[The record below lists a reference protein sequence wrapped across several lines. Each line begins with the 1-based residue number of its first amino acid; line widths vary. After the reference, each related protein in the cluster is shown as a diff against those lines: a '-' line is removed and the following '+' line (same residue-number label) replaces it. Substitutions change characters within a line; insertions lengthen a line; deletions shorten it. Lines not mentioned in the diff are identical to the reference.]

1 MVSAKH
7 LPLFNTSPF
16 DFKWE
21 RLTWTAQCRVCEA
34 PGVGRGPICRGS
46 EGCRSGALLPSPHVP
61 WTLPQSLRGSWRRPA
76 LTPKPWLGL
85 PACLS
90 WAYRRPWCW
99 GYGAPQAQS
108 SVMSSYTGPLRGPEQ
123 AGHSGDVTS
132 PGQSFCGFWRG
143 GIRISKRTLLGK
155 WWRLGGPLPGEPYLT
170 TSRAKSLKPQRPR
183 ASAGALGRSL
193 HRAPQLPGLWCFP
206 LLCL

>member
-46 EGCRSGALLPSPHVP
+46 EGCRSGALLPSLHVP

-123 AGHSGDVTS
+123 AGHSGPGTVGTS
-132 PGQSFCGFWRG
+132 PAQVSPFVGSGEEEFASPRG
-143 GIRISKRTLLGK
+143 PCLGS
-155 WWRLGGPLPGEPYLT
+155 GGAWEAPCQASP
-170 TSRAKSLKPQRPR
+170 TSPP
-183 ASAGALGRSL
+183 AGLS
-193 HRAPQLPGLWCFP
+193 P
-206 LLCL
+206 